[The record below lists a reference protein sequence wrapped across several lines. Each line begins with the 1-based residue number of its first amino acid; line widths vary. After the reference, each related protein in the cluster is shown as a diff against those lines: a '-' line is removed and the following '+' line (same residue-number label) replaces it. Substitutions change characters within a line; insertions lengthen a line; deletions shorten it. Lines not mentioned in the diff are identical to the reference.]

1 MTYFSLFNR
10 VFFLA
15 NYYAHNYYFE
25 LMFHAPIGNYNSFKK
40 IDYFLTI
47 SHVVL
52 IYYYNNGQ
60 L

>member
-1 MTYFSLFNR
+1 MTYFSLFNCL
-10 VFFLA
+10 FLA
-15 NYYAHNYYFE
+15 QNYYAQNYYFE
-25 LMFHAPIGNYNSFKK
+25 LMFYAPIGNYNSFKK

-47 SHVVL
+47 SDVVF